1 MSDNPIEPQP
11 TDPQSEALQA
21 AHAPARR
28 ERNPVVT
35 TLYWL
40 LFIITAGGLLL
51 STTCTLAIVLGSGG
65 GGEIQIGAEAFI
77 IGGPFML
84 VFGGLAY
91 WFWRLAR
98 RQAPTGK

>member
-1 MSDNPIEPQP
+1 MSDEPVEPQSTDAQP
-11 TDPQSEALQA
+11 TTDQA
-21 AHAPARR
+21 APSSATP
-28 ERNPVVT
+28 ERNPVLT

-40 LFIITAGGLLL
+40 LFIIMAGGLLL
-51 STTCTLAIVLGSGG
+51 STTCTLAIVFDSG
-65 GGEIQIGAEAFI
+65 GGEIQIGSGAFI

-98 RQAPTGK
+98 RQPRP

>member
-1 MSDNPIEPQP
+1 MSDEPVEPQP
-11 TDPQSEALQA
+11 TDPQPVVTHVAS
-21 AHAPARR
+21 APATV
-28 ERNPVVT
+28 ERNPVLT

-51 STTCTLAIVLGSGG
+51 STTCTLAIVFDSGG
-65 GGEIQIGAEAFI
+65 GGEIQIGPEAFI

-84 VFGGLAY
+84 VFGGLAF

-98 RQAPTGK
+98 RQPRA